1 MDKTTE
7 IKDVWEHIGG
17 LQDEFTD
24 ALRERKITQGM
35 QYAMNKVDLSKEND
49 PRKVIAIQQ
58 TLCAITILDS
68 IKVDEELKKAF
79 NDYST
84 ALGVQTIVE
93 QLDIHKQDLSGLPPK
108 LQAILDLFSKG
119 I

>member
-7 IKDVWEHIGG
+7 IKDVWEHIGE

-24 ALRERKITQGM
+24 ALWERRITQRV
-35 QYAMNKVDLSKEND
+35 QYAMNRVDFSKEND
-49 PRKVIAIQQ
+49 PEKVIAIQQ
-58 TLCAITILDS
+58 TLCTITILDA
-68 IKVDEELKKAF
+68 INVDESLNEAFMKYATALAVQVIVEELDIKKAIP
-79 NDYST
+79 D
-84 ALGVQTIVE
+84 
-93 QLDIHKQDLSGLPPK
+93 GLPPE

>member
-7 IKDVWEHIGG
+7 IKDVWEHIGE

-24 ALRERKITQGM
+24 ALRERKITQRI
-35 QYAMNKVDLSKEND
+35 QYAMNKVDFSKEND

-58 TLCAITILDS
+58 ALCAITILDA
-68 IKVDEELKKAF
+68 IKVDESLKEAF
-79 NDYST
+79 MNYAT
-84 ALGVQTIVE
+84 VLAVQVIVE
-93 QLDIHKQDLSGLPPK
+93 ELDIHKQDLSGLPPE

>member
-7 IKDVWEHIGG
+7 IKDVWEHIGE

-35 QYAMNKVDLSKEND
+35 QQVMNKVDFSKEND
-49 PRKVIAIQQ
+49 PEKVIAIQHA
-58 TLCAITILDS
+58 LCAITILDA
-68 IKVDEELKKAF
+68 IKVDKSLKEAF
-79 NDYST
+79 MDYAT
-84 ALGVQTIVE
+84 ALAVQVIVE
-93 QLDIHKQDLSGLPPK
+93 ELDIHKQDLSGLPPELK
-108 LQAILDLFSKG
+108 AMLDFFSKG

>member
-24 ALRERKITQGM
+24 ALRERKITQRM
-35 QYAMNKVDLSKEND
+35 QYAMNKVDFSKEND
-49 PRKVIAIQQ
+49 PRRVIAIQQ
-58 TLCAITILDS
+58 ALCAITILDA

-79 NDYST
+79 MDYAT
-84 ALGVQTIVE
+84 TLAVQVIVE
-93 QLDIHKQDLSGLPPK
+93 ELDIKKAIPHGVPPK

>member
-1 MDKTTE
+1 MDKTAE

-24 ALRERKITQGM
+24 ALRERKITQRV
-35 QYAMNKVDLSKEND
+35 QYAMNRVDFSKEND
-49 PRKVIAIQQ
+49 PEKVIAIQQ
-58 TLCAITILDS
+58 ALCAITILDA
-68 IKVDEELKKAF
+68 ITVDESLKQAFMEYATALAVQVIVEELDIKKAIP
-79 NDYST
+79 D
-84 ALGVQTIVE
+84 
-93 QLDIHKQDLSGLPPK
+93 GLPPD